1 MQASQ
6 EGGDL
11 PSIREVINAGGR
23 LNNTYAMKEYEIS
36 EFDGKKVSVHYP
48 RMSQSSDF
56 NRAKNNNFID
66 TYKKSKAFLPAP
78 NKYENVQSG
87 YGFKVSSPTLYKASR
102 KTEITEVVANA
113 TKASS
118 VGPGSHNPKP
128 FKPKVQ
134 GTYGGL
140 ERQTYAQVVINE
152 LSNQIPTG
160 KYDLPSQVSRPTAFA
175 NTVMCCR
182 S

>member
-1 MQASQ
+1 M
-6 EGGDL
+6 
-11 PSIREVINAGGR
+11 PSIREVIQSGGR
-23 LNNTYAMKEYEIS
+23 LNHTFAMKEYEIS
-36 EFDGKKVSVHYP
+36 EYDGKKISVNYP

-66 TYKKSKAFLPAP
+66 MYKKSKAFLPAP

-87 YGFKVSSPTLYKASR
+87 YGFKVASPTLYKSSR
-102 KTEITEVVANA
+102 KTEITEVAAKAV
-113 TKASS
+113 KASS
-118 VGPGSHNPKP
+118 VGPGSFNPKP
-128 FKPKVQ
+128 VAPKVQ

-152 LSNQIPTG
+152 LSAQIPTG
-160 KYDLPSQVSRPTAFA
+160 KYDLPSQVSRPIIPFV
-175 NTVMCCR
+175 NTSLCGR